1 MFDSEKWYHA
11 SDPDV
16 LRLASYF
23 TMAHWRS
30 EGRGPAYH
38 KIGNRVVYRG
48 LDLNA
53 WIAGRRVATEV
64 APISTA
70 EAAGAPA

>member
-1 MFDSEKWYHA
+1 MFDDQQWYFA
-11 SDPDV
+11 NDPHV

-53 WIAGRRVATEV
+53 WIAGRRVETEV
-64 APISTA
+64 ARISTA
-70 EAAGAPA
+70 EAAVAPA

>member
-1 MFDSEKWYHA
+1 MFDSEKWYFA
-11 SDPDV
+11 NDPDV

-38 KIGNRVVYRG
+38 KIGNRVVYKG

-53 WIAGRRVATEV
+53 WIARRRVETETT
-64 APISTA
+64 PISPA
-70 EAAGAPA
+70 EAAPAPA